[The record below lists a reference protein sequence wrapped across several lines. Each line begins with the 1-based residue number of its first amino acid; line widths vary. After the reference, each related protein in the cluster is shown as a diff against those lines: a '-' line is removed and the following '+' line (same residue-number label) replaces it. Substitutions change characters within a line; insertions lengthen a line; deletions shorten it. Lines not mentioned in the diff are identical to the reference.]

1 MSLSEAQVK
10 GLARLT
16 FEQPYTMPQLAKLT
30 NSSYREVYDFFRTK
44 RSRELFNVV
53 KRPWVEVLEEAD
65 PKLSRG
71 IRSFYKK
78 WIQDPD
84 VWVRLSAKG
93 FDLITAG
100 ANLKPEICTGS
111 EPENRQQKRYLAR
124 KTEKQIFRKLNYPQ
138 LVRNAL
144 AAGDLLPSDLPIH
157 GRPGSAKYLALVPDR
172 EDRLF
177 QEALSME
184 ESSGMDPEENS
195 GSPLKNCGSGNE
207 KFTGPEICGSGN
219 EENSLPAGW
228 TLADMMKNYSE
239 TYTPAH
245 GGAFGAEGIPE
256 EEEPLDLPYS
266 QDRLFELFDQGMYK
280 KFDPFKLGKC
290 GPERYEAVMKLIKAN
305 IKNFGYTIDAKDE
318 NGKRKFISNTRNME
332 TFEDCVDLFLDYLE
346 RTQNECLVLMPKKDL
361 FGEPLLKP
369 NANRFNN
376 EEKRIQARIRFENI
390 FGDASRKYKNA
401 VMLTLTSGQ
410 WHRNIFEDTKK
421 FQENWNKLITRLRKE
436 AKDKRIHDLVKRNP
450 EFLKVRV
457 SKNIQNMP
465 GGGEMAGYEF
475 SSDLLIPHEEKPLT
489 SFLEAAESFQIRTRT
504 ARRHEGLQGRNESD
518 AEYFQ
523 RIRRTQKAQ
532 NVTASELREAASDYI
547 KTDQN
552 LRLPYLC
559 VREFQRNGNVHYH
572 VIIFGINW
580 LKDNDK
586 ISRIWQE
593 YGQGKITKINSINWS
608 QERGYIWAPGQTP
621 DDSGGRQPLEYLKK
635 YLLKGQYAEK
645 NPKAAL
651 LYWVFNSRFFTYS
664 SSLLSDEHKP
674 RPYISKGLY
683 EFAGV
688 CGSDLWLENGD
699 YLICVEP
706 TGPSGPPIG
715 AAAES

>member
-1 MSLSEAQVK
+1 MSLSNVQVR
-10 GLARLT
+10 GIARLT
-16 FEQPYTMPQLAKLT
+16 FENAYTMPQLAKLI
-30 NSSYREVYDFFRTK
+30 NCSYREVYDFFRTK

-71 IRSFYKK
+71 IRTHYKK

-84 VWVRLSAKG
+84 VWVRLAPKG

-100 ANLKPEICTGS
+100 ANLKPEICPCS

-144 AAGDLLPSDLPIH
+144 AAGDLSPSDLPIQ

-184 ESSGMDPEENS
+184 EPEPEEARQD
-195 GSPLKNCGSGNE
+195 PQEPPK
-207 KFTGPEICGSGN
+207 P
-219 EENSLPAGW
+219 LPAGW
-228 TLADMMKNYSE
+228 TLSSMMQNYSE

-245 GGAFGAEGIPE
+245 GGAFGAGGIPE
-256 EEEPLDLPYS
+256 EEEPLALPYS
-266 QDRLFELFDQGMYK
+266 QDRLYELFDQGMYK

-290 GPERYEAVMKLIKAN
+290 GPERYDAVTKLIKAN
-305 IKNFGYTIDAKDE
+305 IKNFGYTIDAKEE
-318 NGKRKFISNTRNME
+318 NGKRKFMPRNSE
-332 TFEDCVDLFLDYLE
+332 LFEDCVELFQDYLE
-346 RTQNECLVLMPKKDL
+346 RTKNETLVLMPKKDL

-369 NANRFNN
+369 NANRFQN

-390 FGDASRKYKNA
+390 FGDASRKYHSA
-401 VMLTLTSGQ
+401 IMLTLTSGQ

-421 FQENWNKLITRLRKE
+421 FQENFNRLITRLRKE
-436 AKDKRIHDLVKRNP
+436 AKDQRIADLVKRNP
-450 EFLKVRV
+450 EFLRVRIA
-457 SKNIQNMP
+457 KNLTHTP
-465 GGGEMAGYEF
+465 GGADMAGYEF
-475 SSDLLIPHEEKPLT
+475 SSDLLTPHDEKPLT

-504 ARRHEGLQGRNESD
+504 ARRHEGLQGRTESD
-518 AEYFQ
+518 SQYFK
-523 RIRRTQKAQ
+523 RIKNTQKAR
-532 NVTASELREAASDYI
+532 NVTASELREAAAEYI
-547 KTDQN
+547 KQDFN
-552 LRLPYLC
+552 LKLPYLC

-572 VIIFGINW
+572 IIIFGISW
-580 LKDNDK
+580 LKRNDE

-593 YGQGKITKINSINWS
+593 YGQGQITKINKISWN
-608 QERGYIWAPGQTP
+608 QERGYTWAAGQAP
-621 DDSGGRQPLEYLKK
+621 EDSKGRQPLEYLKK

-645 NPKAAL
+645 NPEAAL

-688 CGSDLWLENGD
+688 VGGEYWMENGD
-699 YLICVEP
+699 YLICIEP
-706 TGPSGPPIG
+706 TGPSSPPLG

>member
-1 MSLSEAQVK
+1 M
-10 GLARLT
+10 ARLT

-53 KRPWVEVLEEAD
+53 KRPWVEVLDEAD

-93 FDLITAG
+93 FDLITAR
-100 ANLKPEICTGS
+100 ANLKLEICTGS

-124 KTEKQIFRKLNYPQ
+124 KTEKQIFRKLNYSQ

-144 AAGDLLPSDLPIH
+144 AAGDLDPSDLPTSS
-157 GRPGSAKYLALVPDR
+157 RPGSAKYLALVPDR

-184 ESSGMDPEENS
+184 KTSGMDPEENS
-195 GSPLKNCGSGNE
+195 GSPLKICGSGNE
-207 KFTGPEICGSGN
+207 KFTGPEICGSGI
-219 EENSLPAGW
+219 EEKPLPAGW
-228 TLADMMKNYSE
+228 TLSSMMQNYSE
-239 TYTPAH
+239 THTPAH

-266 QDRLFELFDQGMYK
+266 QDRMYELFDQGMYK

-290 GPERYEAVMKLIKAN
+290 GPERYEAVTKLIRSN
-305 IKNFGYTIDAKDE
+305 IKNFGYTIPTKDE
-318 NGKRKFISNTRNME
+318 NGKRKFIPHHPE
-332 TFEDCVDLFLDYLE
+332 LFGECVDLFQDYLE

-390 FGDASRKYKNA
+390 FGDASRKYHSA
-401 VMLTLTSGQ
+401 IMLTLTSGQ

-421 FQENWNKLITRLRKE
+421 FQENFNKLITRLRKE
-436 AKDKRIHDLVKRNP
+436 AKDQRINDLVKRNP
-450 EFLKVRV
+450 EFLRVRIA
-457 SKNIQNMP
+457 KNLTHTP
-465 GGGEMAGYEF
+465 GGADMAGYEF
-475 SSDLLIPHEEKPLT
+475 SSDLLTPHDEKPLT

-504 ARRHEGLQGRNESD
+504 ARRHEGLQGRIESD
-518 AEYFQ
+518 SQYFK
-523 RIRRTQKAQ
+523 RIKNTQKAR
-532 NVTASELREAASDYI
+532 NVTASELREAAAEYI
-547 KTDQN
+547 KQDYN
-552 LRLPYLC
+552 LKLPYLC

-572 VIIFGINW
+572 IIIFGISW
-580 LKDNDK
+580 LKRNDE

-593 YGQGKITKINSINWS
+593 YGQGQITKINKISWN
-608 QERGYIWAPGQTP
+608 QERGYTWAAGQAP
-621 DDSGGRQPLEYLKK
+621 EDSKGRQPLEYLKK

-645 NPKAAL
+645 NPEAAL

-706 TGPSGPPIG
+706 TGPSSPPLG
-715 AAAES
+715 AAAAMEVAS